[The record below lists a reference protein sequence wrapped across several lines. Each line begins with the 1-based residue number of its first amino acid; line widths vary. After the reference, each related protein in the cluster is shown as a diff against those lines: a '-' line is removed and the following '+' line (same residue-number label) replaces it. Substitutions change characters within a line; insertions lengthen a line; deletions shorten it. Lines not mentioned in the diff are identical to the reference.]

1 MAEIHS
7 IFKATQKQAW
17 TSRLVFLILGAVS
30 FLCYFLPGLVITVSN
45 EVYKISGF
53 TLTTTQGLATRAGL
67 LSVPISLRLAFGGC
81 IAFLLVGFVLLFFDR
96 PRITA
101 SCYLAAAVLNIGSLL
116 FSSDFAESANELGL
130 SGLTIGWKLPMII
143 AFILTLLNGFWIIL
157 RLGKEGA
164 AQALFFLSAF
174 VSVGAVAIITVYLI
188 GAGLPALGEIGIFN
202 FLFGS
207 EWNPDKDIYGILP
220 MILSTIV
227 AAVGA
232 IAIGV
237 PIGVLT
243 ALFLSGVAPKKLA
256 SFIRPAVQLLAG
268 IPSVVYGFFGMLVI
282 VPLIRDLF
290 PSSVGDSLLAV
301 IIILAIMTL
310 PTIISVSENALRAV
324 PNSYRDAGL
333 ALGAPPM
340 RVLFG
345 ITLPAAKSGV
355 LSGVILGVGRAIGE
369 TMAVIMVAGNV
380 VNFPSIFSSVRL
392 LTTGIVLE
400 MSYSSGLHR
409 QALFAVGLVL
419 FVLIM
424 IVNGSFLLVTKK
436 GANKSDGS

>member
-1 MAEIHS
+1 
-7 IFKATQKQAW
+7 
-17 TSRLVFLILGAVS
+17 
-30 FLCYFLPGLVITVSN
+30 
-45 EVYKISGF
+45 
-53 TLTTTQGLATRAGL
+53 
-67 LSVPISLRLAFGGC
+67 
-81 IAFLLVGFVLLFFDR
+81 
-96 PRITA
+96 
-101 SCYLAAAVLNIGSLL
+101 
-116 FSSDFAESANELGL
+116 
-130 SGLTIGWKLPMII
+130 
-143 AFILTLLNGFWIIL
+143 
-157 RLGKEGA
+157 
-164 AQALFFLSAF
+164 
-174 VSVGAVAIITVYLI
+174 
-188 GAGLPALGEIGIFN
+188 
-202 FLFGS
+202 
-207 EWNPDKDIYGILP
+207 